1 MKNTSLFSLW
11 ALSLALLLTAC
22 GGGSLDPILGSPR
35 ASVVQNAP
43 VAPTITAV
51 TPPDGTLN
59 ICPANVLVS
68 ATFSEP
74 MDAATLNTT
83 TFTVTDTGA
92 PVTGTVVYSAATQT
106 ASYIPSSVDGWAFQR
121 PFEATVKAGSGG
133 VKSVAGLPLASDK
146 VWRFTTCSNP
156 S

>member
-1 MKNTSLFSLW
+1 MKNFSFFSKW
-11 ALSLALLLTAC
+11 PIALMLLLTAC

-35 ASVVQNAP
+35 ASVVQNTP
-43 VAPTITAV
+43 VAPTVTAV

-59 ICPANVLVS
+59 ICPADVLVS

-83 TFTVTDTGA
+83 TFTVADGS
-92 PVTGTVVYSAATQT
+92 VTVPGTVHYDAATQT
-106 ASYIPSSVDGWAFQR
+106 VSYVPSSVDGWAFLTS
-121 PFEATVKAGSGG
+121 FVATVKAGTGG
-133 VKSVAGLPLASDK
+133 VKSVAGLPLVSDK
-146 VWRFTTCSNP
+146 VWRFNTCNNP